1 MHEPSPLTSSAGQLG
16 AAVASAPSLSSSP
29 AQSDA
34 LTSTAGSA
42 AQGDWTCPFCPL
54 LCDDISL
61 DLHGDD
67 SLAASNTDCPRLAR
81 SIARFGAADAACMPT
96 IDGVSTDPA
105 SALARA
111 GEILSHA
118 RRPLFGGLATDVAGA
133 RALYELAAR
142 AGAVLDHL
150 HGDALAA
157 STLALQDRGAFFTT
171 LSEVRSRA
179 DLMVVFA
186 CEPALRYPRFYERAL
201 GGVKRD
207 VTACFVACSVDP
219 AAAALPHVSTDSI
232 LADADPFDLLAQWSA
247 LIEGRGIAERDVS
260 ALADRV
266 AAARYTVFVYEP
278 AALPQPHA
286 ALLIEALNR
295 IVKAVNRTTRAGG
308 LALGGDDGALSVNQA
323 MTWLSGFP
331 LRTHVSMTAPLD
343 YDPYRY
349 RTETLLADGEAD
361 ALLWIASFGPEPLP
375 ASLPDD
381 VPAIVL
387 GHPALAGMLG
397 KRSAPTVFIPVATPG
412 IDSGGHLFRIDAT
425 VVAPLQAAR
434 HIALPTVAAIAQ
446 QLAQRSR
453 P

>member
-1 MHEPSPLTSSAGQLG
+1 MHEPSPPTSSAGQPG
-16 AAVASAPSLSSSP
+16 AAVAPAPSPSSSP
-29 AQSDA
+29 AQSDPV
-34 LTSTAGSA
+34 TRA
-42 AQGDWTCPFCPL
+42 AKGDWTCPFCPL

-81 SIARFGAADAACMPT
+81 SIARFGAADAACTPT
-96 IDGVSTDPA
+96 IDGASTDLA

-111 GEILSHA
+111 GEILSRA
-118 RRPLFGGLATDVAGA
+118 GRPLFGGLATDVAGA

-142 AGAVLDHL
+142 EGAVLDHL

-186 CEPALRYPRFYERAL
+186 CEPARRYPRFYERAL
-201 GGVKRD
+201 GGVERD
-207 VTACFVACSVDP
+207 VAACFVACSVDP

-308 LALGGDDGALSVNQA
+308 LALGGDDGALTVNQA

-361 ALLWIASFGPEPLP
+361 ALLWIASFGPQPLP
-375 ASLPDD
+375 ASLADD

-425 VVAPLQAAR
+425 VVAPLQPAR
-434 HIALPTVAAIAQ
+434 RAALPTVAAIAQ

>member
-1 MHEPSPLTSSAGQLG
+1 
-16 AAVASAPSLSSSP
+16 
-29 AQSDA
+29 
-34 LTSTAGSA
+34 
-42 AQGDWTCPFCPL
+42 
-54 LCDDISL
+54 
-61 DLHGDD
+61 LHGDD
-67 SLAASNTDCPRLAR
+67 SLAASNTGCPRLAR
-81 SIARFGAADAACMPT
+81 SIARFGAADAACTPT
-96 IDGVSTDPA
+96 IDGAATDPE

-111 GEILSHA
+111 AEILSRA

-142 AGAVLDHL
+142 TGAVLDHL

-157 STLALQDRGAFFTT
+157 STLALQDRGGFFTT

-179 DLMVVFA
+179 DLMIVFA
-186 CEPALRYPRFYERAL
+186 CEPARRYPRFYERAL
-201 GGVKRD
+201 GGVDRA
-207 VTACFVACSVDP
+207 VSACFVACPVDP
-219 AAAALPHVSTDSI
+219 AASALTHVSTEPV
-232 LADADPFDLLAQWSA
+232 LAGADPFDLLAQWSA
-247 LIEGRGIAERDVS
+247 LLEGRAAGERALS

-308 LALGGDDGALSVNQA
+308 LALGGDDGALTVNQA

-343 YDPYRY
+343 HDPFRY
-349 RTETLLADGEAD
+349 RTEALLAGGEAD

-375 ASLPDD
+375 ASLGND
-381 VPAIVL
+381 VPAVVL
-387 GHPALAGMLG
+387 GHPALAATLG
-397 KRSAPTVFIPVATPG
+397 KRAAPTVFIPVATPG

-425 VVAPLQAAR
+425 VVAPLRAAR
-434 HIALPTVAAIAQ
+434 RAALPTVAAIAQ
-446 QLAQRSR
+446 QLAARC
-453 P
+453 PP